1 MTLTRESVDAWRR
14 AQEKRVAEGLG
25 ALDQR
30 LRQRLAHD
38 LETFH
43 DSVADLLGVS
53 LTLPQDGGRLTP
65 NPWFRYHFSEDVG
78 QTELLAGWIRRNL
91 PGTAGRERARAHL
104 TGEAGS
110 LVPMQVG
117 RVRADLQERL
127 TESTHHMVR
136 AIAARHEAV
145 ARRLSSALEQSQQ
158 EETVTDQTV
167 VLAER
172 ERVLRQILVE
182 LAAEDARESRTRD
195 VSSESSGK
203 GP

>member
-1 MTLTRESVDAWRR
+1 M
-14 AQEKRVAEGLG
+14 AEGLG

-65 NPWFRYHFSEDVG
+65 NPRFRYPFSEDVG

-110 LVPMQVG
+110 LVAMQIG

-127 TESTHHMVR
+127 TESTQSP
-136 AIAARHEAV
+136 AV
-145 ARRLSSALEQSQQ
+145 SARRWNSH
-158 EETVTDQTV
+158 
-167 VLAER
+167 
-172 ERVLRQILVE
+172 
-182 LAAEDARESRTRD
+182 SRRRL
-195 VSSESSGK
+195 
-203 GP
+203 